1 MSEWSSWL
9 ALLVYAQARGGSTAA
24 GWTALGLLVPA
35 MVVAPFVGR
44 LADGPRPIRT
54 LVMVY
59 IGQACAL
66 AVAAALAWRDAPVL
80 VVTVP
85 AAVAIG
91 GIAFVRPSF
100 AVISPG
106 LVRTARELAVSNLF
120 AGYCDSGSV
129 LLGPII
135 ATGFLAL
142 GGPEL
147 VLLVCAV
154 FGVVGA
160 AATAPLLV
168 FDRPVDAVGAKEE
181 RSLRHVVASVRSRR
195 NVPALLAVLA
205 SQHVLM
211 GFIGVMF
218 VIIAVDELGMSGSG
232 AGVLNIAFGLG
243 AVCSTMLS
251 TLFVGRG
258 RIAAVVAMC
267 LGCSAVSMLILGGVT
282 TLAVALVALPV
293 AGLSRS
299 LLDVLTRILLQ
310 RSAPPEYL
318 ATVFAFIEVLTSVG
332 LALGTMIAQL
342 TVATIGPRGGL
353 VMVGLLLLTVL
364 AFTVGRVR
372 AADHGADVPVVVIA
386 LLRSNPVFAPLP
398 PAALESVSRSASE
411 RLLAAGEVLITE
423 GEAGDA
429 YFVTAEG
436 ELDVR
441 RNGTSVRHLHRGEG
455 VGEVALLTDV
465 PRTATVIATGPSV
478 VWEVDR
484 EPFLLAVTGHEPSRD
499 AIWRHIRSFDD

>member
-9 ALLVYAQARGGSTAA
+9 ALLVYAQDRGGSSAA

-35 MVVAPFVGR
+35 IVVAPFVGR

-54 LVMVY
+54 LVLVY
-59 IGQACAL
+59 VGQASSL
-66 AVAAALAWRDAPVL
+66 GIAAWLSLRNAPVL
-80 VVTVP
+80 LVTVP

-100 AVISPG
+100 AVIAPG
-106 LVRTARELAVSNLF
+106 LVRTARELAVSNLL
-120 AGYCDSGSV
+120 AGYCDSGAV

-147 VLLVCAV
+147 VLLVCAAL
-154 FGVVGA
+154 GVIGIV
-160 AATAPLLV
+160 ATVPLLSH
-168 FDRPVDAVGAKEE
+168 DRPAEPGTPTTQ
-181 RSLRHVVASVRSRR
+181 RTLRDVVSSVRSRR
-195 NVPALLAVLA
+195 NVPALLLVLA
-205 SQHVLM
+205 SQHVVM
-211 GFIGVMF
+211 GFIGLMF
-218 VIIAVDELGMSGSG
+218 VVIAVDELGMSGSG
-232 AGVLNIAFGLG
+232 AGLLNIAFGLG
-243 AVCSTMLS
+243 AVCSAFFS
-251 TLFVGRG
+251 TVFVGRG
-258 RIAAVVAMC
+258 RIAPVVAAC
-267 LGCSAVSMLILGGVT
+267 LAVSAASLLVLGGVT
-282 TLAVALVALPV
+282 TLVVALAALPI

-332 LALGTMIAQL
+332 LATGTVLAQV
-342 TVATIGPRGGL
+342 TVATVGPRVGMMMLG
-353 VMVGLLLLTVL
+353 VMILGVLALTVQQ
-364 AFTVGRVR
+364 VR
-372 AADHGADVPVVVIA
+372 AADQSADVPVVVIA

-398 PAALESVSRSASE
+398 PAALETVARSAIE
-411 RLLAAGEVLITE
+411 RHVEAGEVLIAQGEE
-423 GEAGDA
+423 GDRYFAIAAGEVD
-429 YFVTAEG
+429 VTRDG
-436 ELDVR
+436 VSVKVLR
-441 RNGTSVRHLHRGEG
+441 RGDG

-465 PRTATVIATGPSV
+465 RRTATVTAVQPTV

-499 AIWRHIRSFDD
+499 AAWRHIRTFDD